1 MKPLI
6 QTSREDVY
14 NAPTIPWNNGTYT
27 PISNMFIMDMIN
39 SKLNTLGLVV
49 KNEEYKTA
57 RTKEGLVKGVI
68 GSYDISTPDSDFG
81 QRIMFRNSYDKSM
94 SFAFVCGMVTWICT
108 NGCIKGDYQY
118 RRIHRGV
125 IMEET
130 STTQEAIVEN
140 INGGFTMLEVSFE
153 KTSFQLRELQHFEI
167 SPTESYD
174 ILGKLFFE
182 QQVTSIT
189 QLSTIKKEFEQSK
202 NFHHLGDKD
211 FTAYDLYN
219 HITESLKASHPSSY
233 ISDHVK
239 THALF
244 EETFKV

>member
-6 QTSREDVY
+6 QATREEVY
-14 NAPTIPWNNGTYT
+14 EAPTIPWNNGTYT
-27 PISNMFIMDMIN
+27 PISNMFIMDMIYN
-39 SKLNTLGLVV
+39 KLQEHGLTV

-140 INGGFTMLEVSFE
+140 INGGFTMLQVSFE
-153 KTSFQLRELQHFEI
+153 KTSAQLRELQHFEI

-182 QQVTSIT
+182 QQVISIT
-189 QLSTIKKEFEQSK
+189 QLSTIKKEFEQSR

-219 HITESLKASHPSSY
+219 HITESLKASHPLSY

-244 EETFKV
+244 EETFRV

>member
-6 QTSREDVY
+6 QATREEVY

-27 PISNMFIMDMIN
+27 PISNMFIMDMIY
-39 SKLNTLGLVV
+39 SKLQEHGLTV
-49 KNEEYKTA
+49 KSEEYKTA

-68 GSYDISTPDSDFG
+68 GSFDISTPDSDFG

-94 SFAFVCGMVTWICT
+94 NFAFVAGMVVWICT

-118 RRIHRGV
+118 KRIHRGV
-125 IMEET
+125 IMEEI
-130 STTQEAIVEN
+130 STTQEAIIEN
-140 INGGFTMLEVSFE
+140 INGGFTMLQTSFE
-153 KTSFQLRELQHFEI
+153 KTSSQLRELQHFEI
-167 SPTESYD
+167 SPTESYN

-182 QQVTSIT
+182 QQVISIT
-189 QLSTIKKEFEQSK
+189 QMSIIKKEFEHSK

-219 HITESLKASHPSSY
+219 HVTESLKTSHPLSY